1 MSDLSTFQ
9 AILGKV
15 VIFGRIYKM
24 KVGNTTT
31 SLILIYSSVISMEL
45 MTACF
50 FIISNSEN
58 GNRLSS
64 LVTPI
69 LVIRVCSLVT

>member
-15 VIFGRIYKM
+15 VIFGRIYIM

-50 FIISNSEN
+50 FIISNSGN

-69 LVIRVCSLVT
+69 LAIRVCSLVT